1 MNWAAPRVLPGGP
14 IRQRRLGE
22 VVVGAEFEPGG
33 LVVEQVGRGEH
44 EDWHAAAGADDL
56 APLGGHLRA
65 RPLPGPP
72 APGEY
77 RLTDKGRDLWHVVG
91 AMRQWGDRWAAPE
104 GPSLNIRHAAC
115 GRVVQAVAV
124 CSYCSEALDVSSVAA
139 EAGPGA
145 HAGDY
150 HRTALE
156 ASDIARKVTPVGVF
170 LGRFV
175 GLSALVARLRS

>member
-1 MNWAAPRVLPGGP
+1 
-14 IRQRRLGE
+14 
-22 VVVGAEFEPGG
+22 
-33 LVVEQVGRGEH
+33 
-44 EDWHAAAGADDL
+44 
-56 APLGGHLRA
+56 
-65 RPLPGPP
+65 
-72 APGEY
+72 
-77 RLTDKGRDLWHVVG
+77 
-91 AMRQWGDRWAAPE
+91 MRQWGDRWAAPE

-124 CSYCSEALDVSSVAA
+124 CSHCSEALDVSSVAA

-150 HRTALE
+150 DRTALE
-156 ASDIARKVTPVGVF
+156 ASDIARKVTLVGVF